1 MEILSFVRAQWDRT
15 GAVVVAVAGLVAIL
29 FGWIGVST
37 NGYIAEQLPYIAS
50 GGLLGLFLLGVGGVL
65 WISADLR
72 DDWRET
78 RLLRL
83 ELRESLGEL
92 SSGRTPVTNRQP
104 SRDVRADVERLRVD
118 V

>member
-1 MEILSFVRAQWDRT
+1 M
-15 GAVVVAVAGLVAIL
+15 
-29 FGWIGVST
+29 
-37 NGYIAEQLPYIAS
+37 PYIAS
-50 GGLLGLFLLGVGGVL
+50 GGLLGLFLLGVAGVL

-83 ELRESLGEL
+83 ELRERLGAL
-92 SSGRTPVTNRQP
+92 DAPLTNHQTAT
-104 SRDVRADVERLRVD
+104 DLERLRVD

>member
-15 GAVVVAVAGLVAIL
+15 GAVVAAIGGLIAL
-29 FGWIGVST
+29 LLGWIGVST
-37 NGYIAEQLPYIAS
+37 NGYVAEQLPYIAS

-83 ELRESLGEL
+83 ELRERLAE
-92 SSGRTPVTNRQP
+92 TPQSNLTRRQVNHV
-104 SRDVRADVERLRVD
+104 SDLERLRVD

>member
-1 MEILSFVRAQWDRT
+1 MEILTFIRAQWDRT
-15 GAVVVAVAGLVAIL
+15 GAVLAVLGGLVAL
-29 FGWIGVST
+29 VLGWIGVST
-37 NGYIAEQLPYIAS
+37 TGYVAEQLPYIAS
-50 GGLLGLFLLGVGGVL
+50 GGLIGLFLLGVGGVL

-83 ELRESLGEL
+83 ELRERLAAQEPALTKRQL
-92 SSGRTPVTNRQP
+92 STS
-104 SRDVRADVERLRVD
+104 DLERLRVD

>member
-1 MEILSFVRAQWDRT
+1 MEILSFIRAQWDRT
-15 GAVVVAVAGLVAIL
+15 GAVLAVLGGLVAL
-29 FGWIGVST
+29 VLGWIGVST
-37 NGYIAEQLPYIAS
+37 TGYVAEQMPYIAS
-50 GGLLGLFLLGVGGVL
+50 GGLIGLFLLGVGGVL

-83 ELRESLGEL
+83 ELRERL
-92 SSGRTPVTNRQP
+92 SEPTLTNRQFQQ
-104 SRDVRADVERLRVD
+104 ADSDLERLRVD

>member
-15 GAVVVAVAGLVAIL
+15 GAVVAAIGGLVAL
-29 FGWIGVST
+29 VFGWIGVST
-37 NGYIAEQLPYIAS
+37 TGYVAEQMPFIAS
-50 GGLLGLFLLGVGGVL
+50 GGLLGLFLLGVAGVL

-83 ELRESLGEL
+83 ELRERLGAHDASLA
-92 SSGRTPVTNRQP
+92 NRQLDG
-104 SRDVRADVERLRVD
+104 STGSDLERLRVD